1 MKKFRALVVV
11 FLFFLASCSKIDFV
25 YKNEGSVV
33 NPIYNN
39 TNVSVSGLDVP
50 IMNRYVSSYFGT
62 PNNPQYNLKIHVT
75 EKKIKTSVATDQSI
89 TKIRYELGYLYKL
102 KSKKDCV
109 SYEKKIVSTF
119 TLTPKSSGFNFGS
132 DRSLDNKY
140 ELAIIDSFNQ
150 FLSFISDKNFNNC
163 NNES

>member
-1 MKKFRALVVV
+1 MKKFKTLLVF
-11 FLFFLASCSKIDFV
+11 FLFFLASCSNIDFV
-25 YKNEGSVV
+25 YENEGSVV

-39 TNVSVSGLDVP
+39 TIVTISGLDVP
-50 IMNRYVSSYFGT
+50 VMNRYVSSYFGT
-62 PNNPQYNLKIHVT
+62 SNNPQYNLRIHIT

-102 KSKKDCV
+102 KSKEDCV

-132 DRSLDNKY
+132 DKSLDNKY
-140 ELAIIDSFNQ
+140 ELATVDSLNQ
-150 FLSFISDKNFNNC
+150 FLSFISDKNFNKC